1 MTILSPATSVTGG
14 VSRVRFRTTV
24 QLEGKT
30 ATGVRVP
37 AEVGKALGMG
47 KRPPVRVT
55 IGGHTYRSSIAS
67 MNGVYMVGISAENRT
82 SAGVSAG
89 DEIDV
94 DLELDTEPREVT
106 VPSDFAAA
114 LDRDV
119 LAKRYFDDL
128 SYSNKRRLVMAI
140 EEAKTDETRQRRI
153 DKTVATLR
161 EGRT

>member
-1 MTILSPATSVTGG
+1 M
-14 VSRVRFRTTV
+14 RFRTTV

-37 AEVGKALGMG
+37 AEVVKALGMG

-67 MNGVYMVGISAENRT
+67 MGGVYMVGISAENRT

-94 DLELDTEPREVT
+94 DIELDTEPREVT
-106 VPSDFAAA
+106 VSSDFAAA

-153 DKTVATLR
+153 DKTVTTLR